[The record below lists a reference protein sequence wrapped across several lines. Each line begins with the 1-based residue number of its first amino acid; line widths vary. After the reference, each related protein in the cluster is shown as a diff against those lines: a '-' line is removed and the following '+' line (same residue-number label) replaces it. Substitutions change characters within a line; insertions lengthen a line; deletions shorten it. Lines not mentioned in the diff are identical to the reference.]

1 MRKAL
6 IFFLKWVVIFFL
18 ASIMVFVIVR
28 MMPTTPVD
36 KWLDA
41 YHLPHTEENI
51 AFLTAKMGL
60 DEPLPMQYWTWI
72 SNFFQGDWGVSLVS
86 GEDIREKFIAK
97 MPYSFSIGIVG
108 ILLGGVGAFFLGY
121 RSALHRGGAFDR
133 ASSFLTVFAQCVPQF
148 IFAILIINALGVKL
162 KLVSFFSG
170 DGTGGLV
177 AAMLVTALYCTGAF
191 SRVVRSAYREQMG
204 TSYVRF
210 AVSRGFS
217 KKAVLLAHAYKPVLA
232 NLISAMI
239 TRFAGVFGGSTVLEF
254 AFAIPGLSTM
264 LVSSLDSRDYAVL
277 QTYILVVIL
286 WMFFVHVV
294 LNLVLKALNARSG
307 HED

>member
-6 IFFLKWVVIFFL
+6 IFLLKWVVIFFL

-41 YHLPHTEENI
+41 YHLPHTPENV

-60 DEPLPMQYWTWI
+60 DEPLPVQYWTWI
-72 SNFFQGDWGVSLVS
+72 TSFFQGDWGVSLVS
-86 GEDIREKFIAK
+86 GEDIRDKFIAK

-121 RSALHRGGAFDR
+121 RAALHRGGAFDR
-133 ASSFLTVFAQCVPQF
+133 ASSFLTVFAQFVPQF
-148 IFAILIINALGVKL
+148 IFAILIINALGVRL

-170 DGTGGLV
+170 DGMGGLV

-191 SRVVRSAYREQMG
+191 SRVVRSSYREQMG

-210 AVSRGFS
+210 AVSRGFG

-294 LNLVLKALNARSG
+294 LNLVLRALNARSG